1 MKPQLILLGAPGS
14 GKGTQANKLISEF
27 GYNHI
32 STGDLLRDEVKKTS
46 ELGKEVETIINSGNL
61 VSDEIV
67 LKLLKANCNINN
79 NIYIFDGFPR
89 NLVQA
94 KSLTEEILHGS
105 NYIVIYFEMSTELLV
120 ERISNRRIAINS
132 GKIYNLLSKPPK
144 IHGKCDVSGED
155 LIHRKDDNEETVRN
169 RIKIFKNTIDPM
181 ISYYRENN
189 SLEVLDASNGPD
201 EIFKDLIKLI
211 GNS

>member
-32 STGDLLRDEVKKTS
+32 STGDLLRAEVKKAS

-67 LKLLKANCNINN
+67 LKLLKANCNIND

-89 NLVQA
+89 NLDQA
-94 KSLTEEILHGS
+94 KSLTEEILNGS
-105 NYIVIYFEMSTELLV
+105 NYLVIYFEMSTEVLV
-120 ERISNRRIAINS
+120 ERITHRRIARNS
-132 GKIYNLLSKPPK
+132 GKIYNLLSNPPR

-155 LIHRKDDNEETVRN
+155 LIHRKDDNEETVKN
-169 RIKIFKNTIDPM
+169 RINIFKNSIDPI
-181 ISYYRENN
+181 ISYYNENSN
-189 SLEVLDASNGPD
+189 LEVLDASSGPD
-201 EIFKDLIKLI
+201 KIFKDLIKLI
-211 GNS
+211 GDS

>member
-32 STGDLLRDEVKKTS
+32 STGDLLRLEVKKGS

-67 LKLLKANCNINN
+67 LKLLKENCKINE

-89 NLVQA
+89 NLEQA
-94 KSLTEEILHGS
+94 KALSQEVIGGS
-105 NYIVIYFEMSTELLV
+105 NYLVVYFEMSTEVLV
-120 ERISNRRIAINS
+120 ERISNRRIARNS
-132 GKIYNLLSKPPK
+132 GKIYNLLSNPPK
-144 IHGKCDVSGED
+144 VDGKCDVSGED

-169 RIKIFKNTIDPM
+169 RINIFKDSIGPM
-181 ISYYRENN
+181 ISYYKENN
-189 SLEVLDASNGPD
+189 TLEVLDASNGPD